1 MMARQTAPTSVSSV
15 SLTEV
20 KEFLRIDHA
29 DEDAVLAGFIRS
41 ATELAEA
48 FTGQKL
54 LARDFTER
62 VVVQPI
68 WVRLAATPV
77 VSIDGI
83 DSRSGALSGAAFE
96 TDIDLSGDG
105 WIRVIAAP
113 DKYATVRYRAG
124 MASDWNGIPE
134 ALRLGIIRLVSHF
147 YAYRDAAE
155 SVGAPAAVAAL
166 WRPWRRI
173 RV

>member
-1 MMARQTAPTSVSSV
+1 MMAIEILPPSVSSV
-15 SLTEV
+15 SLAEV

-29 DEDAVLAGFIRS
+29 DEDALLAGFVRS

-62 VVVQPI
+62 QPAQPI
-68 WVRLAATPV
+68 WLRLSAGPV

-83 DSRSGALSGAAFE
+83 DASGSALPGAAYE

-105 WIRVIAAP
+105 WIRVIATT
-113 DKYATVRYRAG
+113 DKYVTVRYRAG